1 MYHDSKYIN
10 WVAVRIGLVAVLFAL
25 GTVLLMVRAYRLSVM
40 EADNLKKRAAK
51 QRNLVLH
58 LEARRGMILDR
69 SGDQMAASL
78 EVNSVYA
85 RPRRI
90 KDKEQTARVLSDILE
105 LDESSLLAKLREEK
119 AFVWLQRRVSPL
131 VTEKLA
137 QSDLPGIFTDTEYQ
151 RFYPLKTLAAHT
163 VGFAGID
170 STGLEG
176 LELYYDKDLK
186 AAAIPVTAQRGARGR
201 PIMFASTAHDSK
213 RRDLHLTL
221 DRNVQYIA
229 ERELEDG
236 VRNERAKGGIAIVMD
251 ADSGE
256 LLAVAV
262 SPVYNLNV
270 FHKVPA
276 DTRRN
281 KSVADVFEPGST
293 FKVFLAAAALELGRV
308 DFYEKF
314 NCHNGLY
321 RYNGAEIHDLIP
333 HKTLSFEEII
343 IHSSNIGAV
352 KISEKLQKADFYK
365 IVQSFGFG
373 ASTGVDLP
381 GERSGYVPPP
391 GRWSVLTKGNIA
403 FGQGLTVSSIQ
414 LTAGFAAAVNGG
426 FLHRPHL
433 MRRIVDAMGDT
444 VRDNQSLP
452 VRTVIKPTTS
462 ESIVNIL
469 RQAVSQGTGKA
480 AAIKGHDVI
489 GKTGT
494 SQKVGPAGGYS
505 PDKCVASFIG
515 AVMDVK
521 PRLVIFVMID
531 EPESKNRTGG
541 KVAAPVFRKIGEC
554 IIALCGG
561 KPKEP
566 DIVQASLPVRYVKP
580 GQTPHRSVLVRK
592 GSRPGSWVV
601 PDMKGFEMRQV
612 LDVCG
617 KMKCDLSFKGTGLVT
632 EQEPKPGTI
641 LNEGAILTV
650 CLEGQYL

>member
-1 MYHDSKYIN
+1 MYRDSTNIN
-10 WVAVRIGLVAVLFAL
+10 WVAVRIALVAALFAL
-25 GTVLLMVRAYRLSVM
+25 GTVLLMVRAYRLSVT

-69 SGDQMAASL
+69 SGEQMAASL

-90 KDKEQTARVLSDILE
+90 NDKKETAKVLSDILE
-105 LDESSLLAKLREEK
+105 LDESIVLGKLREEK

-131 VTEKLA
+131 VAEKLA
-137 QSDLPGIFTDTEYQ
+137 QYDLPGISTVKEYQ

-176 LELYYDKDLK
+176 IELYYDKDLK
-186 AAAIPVTAQRGARGR
+186 ADPIPVTAQRDALGR
-201 PIMFASTAHDSK
+201 PIMFAFTAHESK
-213 RRDLHLTL
+213 RRDLYLTL
-221 DRNVQYIA
+221 DRNVQFIA

-236 VRNERAKGGIAIVMD
+236 VRNARAKGGAAIVMD
-251 ADSGE
+251 ADSGD

-262 SPVYNLNV
+262 SPEYNLNV

-276 DTRRN
+276 EIRRN
-281 KSVADVFEPGST
+281 KVVADVFEPGST

-308 DFYEKF
+308 DFNEKF

-321 RYNGAEIHDLIP
+321 RYNGAEIHDLVP

-343 IHSSNIGAV
+343 VHSSNIGAV
-352 KISEKLQKADFYK
+352 KVSEKLQKTDFYK
-365 IVQSFGFG
+365 IIQSFGFG
-373 ASTGVDLP
+373 ALTGVDLP

-391 GRWSVLTKGNIA
+391 GRWSVLTKGNVA
-403 FGQGLTVSSIQ
+403 FGQGLTVNSIQ

-426 FLHRPHL
+426 FLYRPHL
-433 MRRIVDAMGDT
+433 MRRIVNALGET
-444 VRDNQSLP
+444 VRENPPFQERS
-452 VRTVIKPTTS
+452 VIKPSTS
-462 ESIVNIL
+462 ESIVKIL
-469 RQAVSQGTGKA
+469 RQVVNDGTGKA
-480 AAIKGHDVI
+480 AAIKGHDVV

-494 SQKVGPAGGYS
+494 SQKADPAGGYS
-505 PDKCVASFIG
+505 SDRCVASFIG

-531 EPESKNRTGG
+531 EPEDKNRTGG
-541 KVAAPVFRKIGEC
+541 KVAAPVFRKIGEG
-554 IIALCGG
+554 ILALCGG

-566 DIVQASLPVRYVKP
+566 DIIMASLPVRYGTS
-580 GQTPHRSVLVRK
+580 GQAPHRSVLVRK
-592 GSRPGSWVV
+592 GSRPGSWIV
-601 PDMKGFEMRQV
+601 PDMKGFDMRQV

-617 KMKCDLSFKGTGLVT
+617 RMKCDLSFKGTGLVT
-632 EQEPKPGTI
+632 RQEPKPGTI
-641 LNEGAILTV
+641 LNEGAAVTV
-650 CLEGQYL
+650 SLEGQSL

>member
-1 MYHDSKYIN
+1 
-10 WVAVRIGLVAVLFAL
+10 
-25 GTVLLMVRAYRLSVM
+25 
-40 EADNLKKRAAK
+40 
-51 QRNLVLH
+51 VLH

-90 KDKEQTARVLSDILE
+90 EDKKQAAKILSDILE
-105 LDESSLLAKLREEK
+105 LDESVILGKLNESKR
-119 AFVWLQRRVSPL
+119 FVWLQRRVSPL

-137 QSDLPGIFTDTEYQ
+137 QYDLPGISTVKEYQ

-176 LELYYDKDLK
+176 LELYYDKELK
-186 AAAIPVTAQRGARGR
+186 VEPIPVTAQKDALGR
-201 PIMFASTAHDSK
+201 PIMFASTAHESK

-229 ERELEDG
+229 ERALEDG
-236 VRNERAKGGIAIVMD
+236 VHNWRAKGGVAVVMD

-262 SPVYNLNV
+262 SPEYNLNV
-270 FHKVPA
+270 FQKVPA
-276 DTRRN
+276 EIRRN
-281 KSVADVFEPGST
+281 KAVADAFEPGST
-293 FKVFLAAAALELGRV
+293 FKVFLAATALELGRI
-308 DFYEKF
+308 DFNEKF
-314 NCHNGLY
+314 NCQNGLY
-321 RYNGAEIHDLIP
+321 RYNGAEIHDLVP

-352 KISEKLQKADFYK
+352 KISEKLQKTDFYK
-365 IVQSFGFG
+365 TIQSFGFG
-373 ASTGVDLP
+373 ALTGVDLP

-391 GRWSVLTKGNIA
+391 GRWSVLTKANIA
-403 FGQGLTVSSIQ
+403 FGQGLTVNPIQ

-426 FLHRPHL
+426 FLYRPHL
-433 MRRIVDAMGDT
+433 MRRIVNALGET
-444 VRDNQSLP
+444 VREYPPSL
-452 VRTVIKPTTS
+452 VRSVIKPSTS

-469 RQAVSQGTGKA
+469 RRVVNEGTGKTA
-480 AAIKGHDVI
+480 SIKGHDVV

-494 SQKVGPAGGYS
+494 AQKADPAGGYS

-515 AVMDVK
+515 AILDVK

-531 EPESKNRTGG
+531 EPEGKNRTGG
-541 KVAAPVFRKIGEC
+541 KVAAPVFRKIGEG
-554 IIALCGG
+554 ILALCGG
-561 KPKEP
+561 KPEEP
-566 DIVQASLPVRYVKP
+566 DIIMASLPARYGTS
-580 GQTPHRSVLVRK
+580 GQTRHRNVLVRK
-592 GSRPGSWVV
+592 GSRPGSWIV
-601 PDMKGFEMRQV
+601 PDMKGFDMREV

-617 KMKCDLSFKGTGLVT
+617 RMKCDLSVKGTGLVT
-632 EQEPKPGTI
+632 GQEPKPGTI
-641 LNEGAILTV
+641 LHEGAALAV
-650 CLEGQYL
+650 SLEGRSL